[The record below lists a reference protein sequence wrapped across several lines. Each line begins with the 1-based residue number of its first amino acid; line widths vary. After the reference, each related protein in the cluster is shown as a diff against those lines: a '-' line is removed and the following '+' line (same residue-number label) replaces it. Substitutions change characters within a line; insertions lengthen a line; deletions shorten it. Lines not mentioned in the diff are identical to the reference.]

1 MKIDGMI
8 VQTPCLDCYD
18 MNKGLW
24 SKGSEYPQVCDNDVF
39 RTISV
44 KMVMPMMFILFSV
57 TLILGRMCG
66 NTRACHSTFPSVVT
80 TPL

>member
-1 MKIDGMI
+1 MKVNGMI
-8 VQTPCLDCYD
+8 VKTPCLDCYD

-24 SKGSEYPQVCDNDVF
+24 SKGSEYPQVCNNNIF

-44 KMVMPMMFILFSV
+44 EMATPMMLSV
-57 TLILGRMCG
+57 TLILHRMCG
-66 NTRACHSTFPSVVT
+66 NTRACHSTFPSAVT